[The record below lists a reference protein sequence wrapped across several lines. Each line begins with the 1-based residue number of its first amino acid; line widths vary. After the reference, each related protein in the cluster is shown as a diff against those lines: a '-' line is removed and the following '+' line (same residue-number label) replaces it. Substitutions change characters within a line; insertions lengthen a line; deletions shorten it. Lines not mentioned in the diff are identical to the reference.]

1 MKRVF
6 TIAIALAVILSLS
19 YTFLMAQESR
29 EESEEARDM
38 DHEMHNGPAERDE
51 DAQHH
56 MRPEKDMD
64 APCCAKPEMRPGPR
78 CCAEHDGRMPEMPDM
93 MCHRLMEMF
102 ENQMHEIRAL
112 REEIAEL
119 RGILIGQGSMR
130 WRDQRRDPEP
140 RRERE
145 RREPERRDVRR
156 DGDIEGQI
164 REVEAAVERRP
175 DDIELR
181 MRLAHLYREVNRI
194 QDATMQYKAAL
205 GIDPAFDPPYHA
217 LEELGHRFPDMF
229 REREEPLEDS
239 AGEVISA
246 NEAEIVLKTRE
257 GETVTFKVPSRRKE
271 DGSWVL
277 NEDFSELAKSLE
289 PGERLIIL
297 WREVEGQRVIRRI
310 EKMEEAEEE

>member
-38 DHEMHNGPAERDE
+38 DHRQGKIERDE
-51 DAQHH
+51 DS
-56 MRPEKDMD
+56 
-64 APCCAKPEMRPGPR
+64 PR
-78 CCAEHDGRMPEMPDM
+78 YAERGHRMPEMPDM
-93 MCHRLMEMF
+93 MCHRLMEML
-102 ENQMHEIRAL
+102 EHQMHEIRAL

-156 DGDIEGQI
+156 DADIEGQI
-164 REVEAAVERRP
+164 REIEAAVERRP
-175 DDIELR
+175 DDVELR
-181 MRLAHLYREVNRI
+181 MRLAHLYREVDRI
-194 QDATMQYKAAL
+194 EAAVVQYKAAL
-205 GIDPAFDPPYHA
+205 EIDPAFDPPYHA
-217 LEELGHRFPDMF
+217 LEELGREFPDMF
-229 REREEPLEDS
+229 REKEEPLEDS

-289 PGERLIIL
+289 QGERLIIL

-310 EKMEEAEEE
+310 EKMEEVEEE